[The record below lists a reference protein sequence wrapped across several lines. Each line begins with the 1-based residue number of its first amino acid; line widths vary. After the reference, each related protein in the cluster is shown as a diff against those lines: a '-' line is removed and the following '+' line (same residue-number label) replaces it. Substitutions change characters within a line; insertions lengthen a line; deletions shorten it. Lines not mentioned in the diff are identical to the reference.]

1 MMGSAGEYSGYGLAH
16 SIGVL
21 GRSIVAAAVATVL
34 GVEMSIFS
42 HGRIV
47 ALVTGSLT
55 LVTLALTA
63 APAWAGNITESS
75 GNFNRMATSSSTL
88 ALILVVAA
96 TIAVVLTASIFG
108 MRARSHQASRL
119 SGTAAAVALPTTSM
133 QSDEDDRRK
142 AA

>member
-1 MMGSAGEYSGYGLAH
+1 MGSAGKYRLTGSPTRL
-16 SIGVL
+16 GVL

-42 HGRIV
+42 HRRIV
-47 ALVTGSLT
+47 ALVTASLS

-75 GNFNRMATSSSTL
+75 GNFNRTAVSSSTL

-96 TIAVVLTASIFG
+96 TLAVVLTASILG
-108 MRARSHQASRL
+108 LRARSRRASRL
-119 SGTAAAVALPTTSM
+119 SGTAEVVALPTANVH
-133 QSDEDDRRK
+133 SDYDDRRK